1 MNDLAS
7 FTLAVLAILLT
18 PGPTNSL
25 LATAGATDGWR
36 RSLVLVPAEISGY
49 LISITTLMLLAAP
62 LVAASTFVAA
72 ILKVACGL
80 YLGYA
85 AWRLWSSKLSQ
96 VDGQQIRFRY
106 VFITTLLNPK
116 GLLFAFGVFPVSG
129 PHEGGV
135 IFRLTIFAGVCVI
148 VANVWI
154 ACGAFL
160 RSRTAA
166 HLTSGAFLKV
176 AAAVLA
182 FFAVLLLGSAIEA
195 AVSEYRPNT
204 SIHKADL

>member
-1 MNDLAS
+1 VNDLAS

-25 LATAGATDGWR
+25 LATAGATNGWR

-49 LISITTLMLLAAP
+49 VVSITTLTLLAAP
-62 LVAASTFVAA
+62 LVAASSFVTTV
-72 ILKVACGL
+72 LKLACGS

-85 AWRLWSSKLSQ
+85 AWRLWSSKLSP
-96 VDGQQIRFRY
+96 VDSRQIRFRD
-106 VFITTLLNPK
+106 VFITTVLNPK
-116 GLLFAFGVFPVSG
+116 GLLFAFGIFPVSG
-129 PHEGGV
+129 PDNSSL
-135 IFRLTIFAGVCVI
+135 IASRLAIFAVICVF

-154 ACGAFL
+154 VAGALL
-160 RSRTAA
+160 RSRGTPHVAPVA
-166 HLTSGAFLKV
+166 YLKV

-195 AVSEYRPNT
+195 AVSQYRPNT
-204 SIHKADL
+204 LG